1 MGLDAS
7 SLEKATH
14 RINGHDF
21 GMKKSYYFTHI
32 LSFCCILLSVGCAPK
47 KDALPVSSGLIT
59 APFQV
64 LNHSTLYFY
73 NKQIIQWKLEAEY
86 MRKPLTD
93 TGSILVIPVI
103 LTYYDSTGA
112 VKTRV
117 LADSGTTSPSMENF
131 TVWGDVL
138 ITTKDSMR
146 VRTQKMWWV
155 KNTRK
160 VESNTYV
167 QIETKKGDILRGKGL
182 DAVEDFSH
190 FSFKSDVS
198 GKFPDFKRRSETN
211 DESFF

>member
-1 MGLDAS
+1 VGLDAS
-7 SLEKATH
+7 SLEKATLEK
-14 RINGHDF
+14 NEHDF
-21 GMKKSYYFTHI
+21 DMRKSIRPIHI
-32 LSFCCILLSVGCAPK
+32 LIFCSTLLFVGCTKK

-73 NKQIIQWKLEAEY
+73 NKQFIQWKLDAEY

-93 TGSILVIPVI
+93 TGSILVIPVR
-103 LTYYDSTGA
+103 LTYYDSLGN
-112 VKTRV
+112 VKTHV
-117 LADSGTTSPSMENF
+117 LADSGTTSPNMANF

-146 VRTQKMWWV
+146 VRTQKLWWV

-160 VESNTYV
+160 IESNARV
-167 QIETKKGDILRGKGL
+167 QIETKKGDILSGEGL
-182 DAVEDFSH
+182 DAVEDFSR
-190 FSFKSDVS
+190 FKFKSNVK